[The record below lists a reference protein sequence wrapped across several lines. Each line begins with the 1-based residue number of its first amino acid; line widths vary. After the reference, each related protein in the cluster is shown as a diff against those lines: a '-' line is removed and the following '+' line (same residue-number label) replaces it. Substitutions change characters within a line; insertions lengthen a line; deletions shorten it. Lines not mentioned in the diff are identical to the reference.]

1 MSALPTAMSRPER
14 PVVRAVA
21 PNRLFHATAL
31 LIALWL
37 GVASPVRA
45 SNNEPLVLAAAVQA
59 ALARSQ
65 ALNAQDAAARSARE
79 AAVAAGQRPDPVLR
93 FSLNSLPIEGDNR
106 FSTSAEPMTSKAVS
120 LMQAFPA
127 ELKRQARSQRFE
139 READVALATRAQ
151 RAASLRRDT
160 AIAWFERHAQEQRV
174 SLLRALLSENRLQLQ
189 AAEAA
194 TRGALPAGANSP
206 SVDWL
211 NARDAVTQAQQALL
225 GAEAGL
231 VNARQALARWTGTT
245 PDQPLGD
252 APALTSLALSANG
265 FAPQLQQHPDLA
277 LASARLATAEADA
290 ELARQDRQPDWS
302 GELMFSHRRPRFDNM
317 VSLAVS
323 VPLQWDRPQ
332 RQDRVLAARLARV
345 DEVQADREER
355 AREALAETERW
366 LAGSFDAN
374 PPPIGQRLVSL
385 REEIRKHPETVA
397 AAEGTQAVDAD
408 VAGNRGRAAEHCRSR
423 QRLDDWAG
431 AKKNILQP
439 HRRQCWVIPPKANR
453 KEPRP
458 CDFALYC
465 ERNLVERFFNK
476 IKHYRAVAPLNDW
489 ITAEV
494 VD

>member
-1 MSALPTAMSRPER
+1 MQALPTAMSRPAR
-14 PVVRAVA
+14 PVARATA

-174 SLLRALLSENRLQLQ
+174 SLLRAQLNENRLQLQ

-194 TRGALPAGANSP
+194 TRGALPAGTNSP

-211 NARDAVTQAQQALL
+211 NARDAVAQTQQALL

-231 VNARQALARWTGTT
+231 VNARQALARWTGES
-245 PDQPLGD
+245 PDRPLGD
-252 APALTSLALSANG
+252 APALTPLALSATG
-265 FAPQLQQHPDLA
+265 FAPHLQQHPDLA

-345 DEVQADREER
+345 DELQAEREER
-355 AREALAETERW
+355 SREALAETERW
-366 LAGSFDAN
+366 LAAWRAGLEQMALIDSE
-374 PPPIGQRLVSL
+374 RL
-385 REEIRKHPETVA
+385 PWA
-397 AAEGTQAVDAD
+397 
-408 VAGNRGRAAEHCRSR
+408 R
-423 QRLDDWAG
+423 QRVDLAQAAYRGSNARLGDVLAARRMALALEMERIEVHLSTARLWARL
-431 AKKNILQP
+431 AYLLP
-439 HRRQCWVIPPKANR
+439 DVLSTDAARLALTATATPK
-453 KEPRP
+453 
-458 CDFALYC
+458 D
-465 ERNLVERFFNK
+465 
-476 IKHYRAVAPLNDW
+476 
-489 ITAEV
+489 
-494 VD
+494 

>member
-1 MSALPTAMSRPER
+1 MQALPTAMSRPAR
-14 PVVRAVA
+14 PVARATA

-65 ALNAQDAAARSARE
+65 ALSAQDAAARSARE

-127 ELKRQARSQRFE
+127 ESKRQARSLRFE

-174 SLLRALLSENRLQLQ
+174 SLLRAQLSENRLQLQ

-194 TRGALPAGANSP
+194 TRGALPAGTNSP

-211 NARDAVTQAQQALL
+211 NARDAVAQTQQALL

-231 VNARQALARWTGTT
+231 VNARQALARWTGES
-245 PDQPLGD
+245 PDRPLGD
-252 APALTSLALSANG
+252 APALTPLALSATG
-265 FAPQLQQHPDLA
+265 FAPHLQQHPDLA

-345 DEVQADREER
+345 DELQAEREER
-355 AREALAETERW
+355 SREALAETERW
-366 LAGSFDAN
+366 LAAWRAGLEQMALIDSE
-374 PPPIGQRLVSL
+374 RL
-385 REEIRKHPETVA
+385 PWA
-397 AAEGTQAVDAD
+397 
-408 VAGNRGRAAEHCRSR
+408 R
-423 QRLDDWAG
+423 QRVDLAQAAYRGSNARLGDVLAARRMALALEMERIEVHLSTARLWARL
-431 AKKNILQP
+431 AYLLP
-439 HRRQCWVIPPKANR
+439 DVLSTDAARLALTATATPK
-453 KEPRP
+453 
-458 CDFALYC
+458 D
-465 ERNLVERFFNK
+465 
-476 IKHYRAVAPLNDW
+476 
-489 ITAEV
+489 
-494 VD
+494 

>member
-127 ELKRQARSQRFE
+127 ERKRLARSQRFE
-139 READVALATRAQ
+139 READVAMATRAQ

-174 SLLRALLSENRLQLQ
+174 ALLRAQLSENRLQLQ

-194 TRGALPAGANSP
+194 TRGALPGGTNSP

-211 NARDAVTQAQQALL
+211 NARDAVAQAQQALL

-231 VNARQALARWTGTT
+231 VNARQALARWTGTN

-252 APALTSLALSANG
+252 APALTPLALSANG

-277 LASARLATAEADA
+277 LASARLASAEADA

-302 GELMFSHRRPRFDNM
+302 GELMFSHRRPRYDNM

-345 DEVQADREER
+345 DELQAEREER

-366 LAGSFDAN
+366 LAAWRAGLEQVTLIDRE
-374 PPPIGQRLVSL
+374 RL
-385 REEIRKHPETVA
+385 PWA
-397 AAEGTQAVDAD
+397 
-408 VAGNRGRAAEHCRSR
+408 R
-423 QRLDDWAG
+423 QRVDLAQAAYRGGNARLGDVLAARRMTLALEMERVELHLSTARLWARLEYLLPD
-431 AKKNILQP
+431 ASP
-439 HRRQCWVIPPKANR
+439 TDA
-453 KEPRP
+453 
-458 CDFALYC
+458 
-465 ERNLVERFFNK
+465 
-476 IKHYRAVAPLNDW
+476 APLTP
-489 ITAEV
+489 TATATQK
-494 VD
+494 D

>member
-1 MSALPTAMSRPER
+1 
-14 PVVRAVA
+14 
-21 PNRLFHATAL
+21 
-31 LIALWL
+31 
-37 GVASPVRA
+37 
-45 SNNEPLVLAAAVQA
+45 
-59 ALARSQ
+59 
-65 ALNAQDAAARSARE
+65 
-79 AAVAAGQRPDPVLR
+79 
-93 FSLNSLPIEGDNR
+93 R

-174 SLLRALLSENRLQLQ
+174 SLLRAQLNENRLQLQ

-231 VNARQALARWTGTT
+231 VNARQALARWTGTN

-252 APALTSLALSANG
+252 APALTPLALSANG

-277 LASARLATAEADA
+277 LASARLASAEADA

-345 DEVQADREER
+345 DELQAEREER
-355 AREALAETERW
+355 SREALAETERW
-366 LAGSFDAN
+366 LAAWRAGLEQMALIDSE
-374 PPPIGQRLVSL
+374 RL
-385 REEIRKHPETVA
+385 PWA
-397 AAEGTQAVDAD
+397 
-408 VAGNRGRAAEHCRSR
+408 R
-423 QRLDDWAG
+423 QRVDLAQAAYRGSNARLGDVLAARRMALALEMERIEVHLSTARLWARL
-431 AKKNILQP
+431 AYLLP
-439 HRRQCWVIPPKANR
+439 DVLSTDAARLALTATATPK
-453 KEPRP
+453 
-458 CDFALYC
+458 D
-465 ERNLVERFFNK
+465 
-476 IKHYRAVAPLNDW
+476 
-489 ITAEV
+489 
-494 VD
+494 

>member
-1 MSALPTAMSRPER
+1 MSTLPTAMSRPER

-21 PNRLFHATAL
+21 PNRLFQATAL

-127 ELKRQARSQRFE
+127 EGKRQARSQRFE

-174 SLLRALLSENRLQLQ
+174 SLLRAQLNENRLQLQ

-231 VNARQALARWTGTT
+231 VNARQALARWTGTN

-252 APALTSLALSANG
+252 APALTPLALSTNG

-277 LASARLATAEADA
+277 LASARLASAEADA

-345 DEVQADREER
+345 DELQAEREER

-366 LAGSFDAN
+366 LAAWRAGLEQLALIDRERLPWARQRVDLAQAAYRGGNARLGDVLAARRMALALEMERVELHLSTARLWARLAYLLPDAS
-374 PPPIGQRLVSL
+374 PTDAAPLAP
-385 REEIRKHPETVA
+385 TA
-397 AAEGTQAVDAD
+397 AATQKD
-408 VAGNRGRAAEHCRSR
+408 
-423 QRLDDWAG
+423 
-431 AKKNILQP
+431 
-439 HRRQCWVIPPKANR
+439 
-453 KEPRP
+453 
-458 CDFALYC
+458 
-465 ERNLVERFFNK
+465 
-476 IKHYRAVAPLNDW
+476 
-489 ITAEV
+489 
-494 VD
+494 

>member
-1 MSALPTAMSRPER
+1 MSALPTAMNRPER

-37 GVASPVRA
+37 GAASPVRA

-174 SLLRALLSENRLQLQ
+174 SLLRAQLNENRLQLQ

-194 TRGALPAGANSP
+194 TRGALPGGANSP

-231 VNARQALARWTGTT
+231 VNARQALARWTGTN

-252 APALTSLALSANG
+252 APALTPLALSANG

-277 LASARLATAEADA
+277 LASARLASADADA

-345 DEVQADREER
+345 DELQAEREER
-355 AREALAETERW
+355 SREALAETERW
-366 LAGSFDAN
+366 LAAWRAGLEQMALIDSE
-374 PPPIGQRLVSL
+374 RL
-385 REEIRKHPETVA
+385 PWA
-397 AAEGTQAVDAD
+397 
-408 VAGNRGRAAEHCRSR
+408 R
-423 QRLDDWAG
+423 QRVDLAQAAYRGSNARLGDVLAARRMALALEMERIEVHLSTARLWARL
-431 AKKNILQP
+431 AYLLP
-439 HRRQCWVIPPKANR
+439 DVLSTDAARLALTATATPK
-453 KEPRP
+453 
-458 CDFALYC
+458 D
-465 ERNLVERFFNK
+465 
-476 IKHYRAVAPLNDW
+476 
-489 ITAEV
+489 
-494 VD
+494 